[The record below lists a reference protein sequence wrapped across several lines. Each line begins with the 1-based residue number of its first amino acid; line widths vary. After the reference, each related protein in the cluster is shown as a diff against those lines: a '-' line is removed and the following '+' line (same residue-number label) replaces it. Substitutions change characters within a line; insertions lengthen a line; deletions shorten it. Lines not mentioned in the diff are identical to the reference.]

1 MAVTRP
7 APRTTVSRQ
16 IFSLAL
22 AERLRSIP
30 FGGALGVVAA
40 GTALWLAPE
49 ILPTGWSPQS
59 FLAFGM
65 GAGIVIDRLLAAT
78 IGWIVSPLL
87 RHLSSRWEATL
98 QLGKLERYRR
108 RGTIGGADGKRIAL
122 RIAKSDVAGDKP
134 PRS

>member
-49 ILPTGWSPQS
+49 ILPAGWSPQS

-65 GAGIVIDRLLAAT
+65 GTGIVIDRLLAAT

-98 QLGKLERYRR
+98 QLGKLERYQR

>member
-1 MAVTRP
+1 MAVTKP

-16 IFSLAL
+16 VFSLAL

-49 ILPTGWSPQS
+49 VLPEGWSPQS
-59 FLAFGM
+59 VLAFGM
-65 GAGIVIDRLLAAT
+65 GAGIVADRLLAAT

-98 QLGKLERYRR
+98 QLGKLARYQK
-108 RGTIGGADGKRIAL
+108 RGTIGGTDGKRIAL